1 MKSKII
7 SSINLNEICFRLE
20 GSTRKRLKCET
31 QFDFNDD
38 AELRWMPASAGRVA
52 VSENYLLE
60 YQWQHQKAY
69 RGLSANGSKLC
80 MISL

>member
-1 MKSKII
+1 MFTPGGARTQEATNVKRNLI
-7 SSINLNEICFRLE
+7 SMMMRC
-20 GSTRKRLKCET
+20 CC
-31 QFDFNDD
+31 
-38 AELRWMPASAGRVA
+38 WMPASAGRDA
-52 VSENYLLE
+52 VSKNYLLE